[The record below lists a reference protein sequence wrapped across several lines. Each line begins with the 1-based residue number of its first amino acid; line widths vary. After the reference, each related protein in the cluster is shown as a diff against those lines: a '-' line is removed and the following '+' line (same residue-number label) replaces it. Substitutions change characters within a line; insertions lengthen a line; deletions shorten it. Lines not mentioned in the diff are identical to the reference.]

1 MAMLETRFL
10 LDRGDGAKI
19 QVYRWSGDGA
29 PRAAV
34 QISHG
39 LAEHAGRYARLAEA
53 LTGAGYVVYASDH
66 RGHGP
71 SASAQDLGH
80 FADADGWR
88 KCLDD
93 LWAVNRRI
101 ATDGAGSGIFFLGH
115 SMGSF
120 FGQQFI
126 SEHGESL
133 VGAVLSGSNGA
144 PAAIADIGRLVA
156 RAERWRLGGRGHSP
170 LLLKMLFGDF
180 NKPFQPAR
188 TDFDWLSRD
197 AKEVDKYVADPF
209 CGFPF
214 STQLAIDLLDA
225 LKPLTAP
232 ATIARIPK
240 ALPIYIFS
248 GERDPVGP
256 NLQGLIAAYRAAGL
270 KVWTKIYPEARH
282 ETLNEINRDE
292 VTADLLAWLNEQT
305 TQPGR

>member
-1 MAMLETRFL
+1 MAMREDRLL
-10 LDRGDGAKI
+10 LDRGDGARV

-29 PRAAV
+29 PRAVV

-71 SASAQDLGH
+71 SAAAQDLGH

-93 LWAVNRRI
+93 LWAVNRHIAVETPNARI
-101 ATDGAGSGIFFLGH
+101 VLLAH

-126 SEHGESL
+126 CEHGDAL
-133 VGAVLSGSNGA
+133 AGAVLSGSNGA
-144 PAAIADIGRLVA
+144 PPPIAGIGRLIA
-156 RAERWRLGGRGHSP
+156 RVERWRLGGRGHSA
-170 LLLKMLFGDF
+170 LLQKMLFDDF
-180 NKPFQPAR
+180 NKPFQPSR
-188 TDFDWLSRD
+188 TGFDWLSRD
-197 AKEVDKYVADPF
+197 AREVDKYVADPF
-209 CGFPF
+209 CGFPS

-232 ATIARIPK
+232 ANIARIPK
-240 ALPIYIFS
+240 SLPIYIFS

-256 NLQGLIAAYRAAGL
+256 NLQGLIAAYRAARL
-270 KVWTKIYPEARH
+270 NVTVKIYPEARH

-292 VTADLLAWLNEQT
+292 VTADLLAWINQQT
-305 TQPGR
+305 AGR

>member
-1 MAMLETRFL
+1 MRENRFL

-19 QVYRWSGDGA
+19 QVYRWSGDNA
-29 PRAAV
+29 PQAVV
-34 QISHG
+34 QITHG

-53 LTGAGYVVYASDH
+53 LTGSGHVVYASDH

-71 SASAQDLGH
+71 SAAPQDLGH

-93 LWAVNRRI
+93 LWAVNRHIAAEAPAARI
-101 ATDGAGSGIFFLGH
+101 VLLAH

-126 SEHGESL
+126 SEHGDAL
-133 VGAVLSGSNGA
+133 AGAVLSGSNGA
-144 PAAIADIGRLVA
+144 PPPIAEIGRLIA
-156 RAERWRLGGRGHSP
+156 RVERWRLGGRGHSA
-170 LLLKMLFGDF
+170 LLRKMLFGDF
-180 NKPFQPAR
+180 NRAFQPSR

-197 AKEVDKYVADPF
+197 AEEVDKYIADPL

-214 STQLAIDLLDA
+214 STQLTIDLLDA
-225 LKPLTAP
+225 LKPLTMP

-240 ALPIYIFS
+240 SLPIYIFS
-248 GERDPVGP
+248 GERDAVGP
-256 NLQGLIAAYRAAGL
+256 NLQGLIAAYRTAGL
-270 KVWTKIYPEARH
+270 NLTTKIYPEARH

-292 VTADLLAWLNEQT
+292 VTGDLLAWINQQT
-305 TQPGR
+305 TGR

>member
-1 MAMLETRFL
+1 MRETRFL
-10 LDRGDGAKI
+10 LDRDDGAKV

-34 QISHG
+34 QITHG
-39 LAEHAGRYARLAEA
+39 LGEHGGRYARLAEA

-71 SASAQDLGH
+71 SAAARDLGH

-101 ATDGAGSGIFFLGH
+101 AADDPGSGIFLLGH

-144 PAAIADIGRLVA
+144 PAAIVDIVRLVA
-156 RAERWRLGGRGHSP
+156 RAERLRLGGRGHSP
-170 LLLKMLFGDF
+170 LLIKMLFGDF
-180 NKPFQPAR
+180 NKPFRPAR

-197 AKEVDKYVADPF
+197 AKEVDKYIADPL

-225 LKPLTAP
+225 VKRLSAP
-232 ATIARIPK
+232 QMIARIPK
-240 ALPIYIFS
+240 SLPIYIFS
-248 GERDPVGP
+248 GERDPIGA
-256 NLQGLIAAYRAAGL
+256 NLKGLISAYRDAGL
-270 KVWTKIYPEARH
+270 DVDVKIYPEARH

-292 VTADLLAWLNEQT
+292 VTADLLAWINAHT
-305 TQPGR
+305 K